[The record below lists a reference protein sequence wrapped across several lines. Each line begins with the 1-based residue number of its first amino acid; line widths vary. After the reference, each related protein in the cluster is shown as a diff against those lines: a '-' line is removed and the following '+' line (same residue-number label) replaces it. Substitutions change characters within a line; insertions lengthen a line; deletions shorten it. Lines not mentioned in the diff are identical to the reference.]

1 MNSFFGYNS
10 VHEKFFKAHG
20 NTVPFKRGQYLVA
33 AMDESPWVFFLA
45 DGLVKVQFG
54 FNNGT
59 ERLIG
64 YFLPGMTFAQ
74 SGSFF
79 SDSGGELEYIAATPN
94 SVYRIRREVFLQ
106 QLQVDLD
113 FSSAYLDMILKNQIF
128 LIERIVY
135 QGENTVEKKFLR
147 WLLFMMKYYG
157 QESAGTCQIMIPIT
171 QTEIA
176 NFLHTS
182 RVSVSNAMIPLCDK
196 QVISITS
203 KYITVHDAARIKAL
217 LEQ

>member
-1 MNSFFGYNS
+1 
-10 VHEKFFKAHG
+10 
-20 NTVPFKRGQYLVA
+20 
-33 AMDESPWVFFLA
+33 
-45 DGLVKVQFG
+45 
-54 FNNGT
+54 
-59 ERLIG
+59 
-64 YFLPGMTFAQ
+64 
-74 SGSFF
+74 
-79 SDSGGELEYIAATPN
+79 
-94 SVYRIRREVFLQ
+94 
-106 QLQVDLD
+106 
-113 FSSAYLDMILKNQIF
+113 MILKNQIF